1 MNERPEP
8 AIRIRVDVT
17 NPGQF
22 FACCGLLE
30 LAERIWRRSLNSWFS
45 DGYFFIAINDGA
57 THHETLDKLLNG
69 LPGLSLKQ
77 LEAENEGA
85 SPMHVA
91 VGCGLRL
98 DWWQDSTSGGQ
109 KLKTWAGSQNGFRIA
124 MAMQKSI
131 GTTTASPEDRLSYS
145 TVVYDPEAPTKKVE
159 PFYFDA
165 RRGAR
170 PFARDIGFSP
180 DALQMT
186 TPAFPAVEFLCLV
199 GLQRCR
205 PQPTGHARVFDYFT
219 WCIPLPTDTL
229 PAAVCGLLPAV
240 GAQGYRFENAFR
252 TDQKKHKAFS
262 PAVPLSRKPL

>member
-1 MNERPEP
+1 MNEQGEP
-8 AIRIRVDVT
+8 AIRVQVDVT

-30 LAERIWRRSLNSWFS
+30 LAERMWQSNLRSWFAEGFFFVAVE
-45 DGYFFIAINDGA
+45 DGSPCP
-57 THHETLDKLLNG
+57 ETLDVLLNR
-69 LPGLSLKQ
+69 LSELLLKQ
-77 LEAENEGA
+77 LEPEDEGA
-85 SPMHVA
+85 SPIQVS
-91 VGCGLRL
+91 VGNGLHL
-98 DWWQDSTSGGQ
+98 DWWQDSIAGGQ
-109 KLKTWAGSQNGFRIA
+109 GLKTWAGSQNGFRIA
-124 MAMQKSI
+124 TAMQKAVGNS
-131 GTTTASPEDRLSYS
+131 TTGPEDHLGFS
-145 TVVYDPEAPTKKVE
+145 TVVYDPAAPTKKVE

-205 PQPTGHARVFDYFT
+205 PQPTERARVFDYFIWRT
-219 WCIPLPTDTL
+219 PLPTSAL

-252 TDQKKHKAFS
+252 TDQRKHKAFS